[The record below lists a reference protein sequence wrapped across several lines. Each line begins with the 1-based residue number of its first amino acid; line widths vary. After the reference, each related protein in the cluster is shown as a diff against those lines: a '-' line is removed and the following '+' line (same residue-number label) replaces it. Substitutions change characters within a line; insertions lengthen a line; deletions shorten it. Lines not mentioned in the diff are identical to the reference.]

1 MSPLLPTGRHSPLIM
16 AVVVAAHG
24 LVLAVLLALRMPA
37 PTAPPLALLVNMVA
51 PQPPAPT
58 PPEPE
63 VAPQP
68 RPVAKRERPLPVA
81 APQPVLATP
90 STTAAATVEAPQV
103 AAPTAVAPPA
113 PAPVA
118 SAPLSSPV
126 VDADYLDNP
135 KPVYPALSRRL
146 REEGRVVLRVFVE
159 AAGSV
164 GQVEVRSSSG
174 FERLDKSAMAAVAQ
188 WKFKPARQGAD
199 AVGAWVLVP
208 IVFSVKD

>member
-1 MSPLLPTGRHSPLIM
+1 MSPLPTRRYSPLVM

-37 PTAPPLALLVNMVA
+37 PITPPLALMVNMVA

-90 STTAAATVEAPQV
+90 STSVAANETPQV
-103 AAPTAVAPPA
+103 AAPTPVAPPA
-113 PAPVA
+113 PAPA
-118 SAPLSSPV
+118 PPAPLSSPV

-135 KPVYPALSRRL
+135 KPVYPPLSRRL
-146 REEGRVVLRVFVE
+146 REEGKVVLRVFVE
-159 AAGSV
+159 VSGSV

-188 WKFKPARQGAD
+188 WKFKPARQGVE